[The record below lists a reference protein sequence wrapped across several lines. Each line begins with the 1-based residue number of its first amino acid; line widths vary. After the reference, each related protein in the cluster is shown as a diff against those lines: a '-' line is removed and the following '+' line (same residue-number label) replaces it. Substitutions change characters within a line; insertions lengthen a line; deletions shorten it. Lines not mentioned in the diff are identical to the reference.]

1 MKTPL
6 TTYREIEKFILSR
19 EFFGMKLGLEH
30 VHEYLA
36 EMGNPQYRYRTI
48 HVGGTNGKG
57 STSAMLAG
65 VFTAA
70 GYKTGLFTSP
80 HLVDFRERIKIDGAK
95 ITKRA
100 VSAFVRRHHDALV
113 KKKSPFSNC

>member
-1 MKTPL
+1 MTTPL
-6 TTYREIEKFILSR
+6 SHYRDIEKFILSR

-36 EMGNPQYRYRTI
+36 KLGNPQHRYRTI

-57 STSAMLAG
+57 STSAMLAS

-80 HLVDFRERIKIDGAK
+80 HLVDFRERITIDGNL
-95 ITKRA
+95 ISRQA
-100 VSAFVRRHHDALV
+100 VSAFVRRHHDDLV
-113 KKKSPFSNC
+113 KKKSLFSNC